1 MKERLVIWLREYVN
15 NSSVYILF
23 KELNVQDLMFTTF
36 LKYDALLLE
45 KL

>member
-1 MKERLVIWLREYVN
+1 MREYVN